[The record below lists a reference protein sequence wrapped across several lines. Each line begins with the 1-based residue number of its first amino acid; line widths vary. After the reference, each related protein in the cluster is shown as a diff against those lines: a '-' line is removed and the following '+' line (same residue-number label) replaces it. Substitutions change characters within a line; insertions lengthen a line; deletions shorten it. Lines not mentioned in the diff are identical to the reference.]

1 MDNLQIKY
9 ISVADLIPYA
19 MNSRTHS
26 ESQIKQI
33 AASIKEFGFCNPVLI
48 DDDNGI
54 IAGHGRVMAAE
65 KLGMDTIPAVV
76 LGNLTETQKK
86 AYVIADNQLSLNA
99 GWDLEIL
106 RLEVE
111 SLMEDDFNLELLGF
125 DDGFLDDLSGCLD
138 DFNELVNV
146 TPVSLADRFLIPPF
160 SVLNAREGWWVERKK
175 KWLALGL
182 KSEMG
187 RDDLLCYSKSS
198 QTPEMYEKKAKY
210 EKKIGRKVTFDEFF
224 EDNPDL
230 KPLSGTSIFDP
241 VLCEIVYRWFS
252 PECGVVLDPF
262 AGGSVRGVVAS
273 MLNRRYIGG
282 DLRHE
287 QVDENRKQGGEICA
301 DNQYPPAWVCGD
313 SRNIHK
319 TCADVEADLIFTCPP
334 YADLEVYSDDPDDI
348 STLGY
353 AEFKQAYFQII
364 KNACT
369 LLKNDRFACIVVG
382 DVRDKKGNYY
392 NFVSDTIQAF
402 LEAGLK
408 YYNEAILITQAGSLA
423 IRAAR
428 AFTVSRKLGKTHQ
441 NVLVFVKGDAKK
453 ATQFCGDVEVAL
465 PEDMEDDLY

>member
-1 MDNLQIKY
+1 MDNLQITY

-65 KLGMDTIPAVV
+65 KLGMGTIPAVV

-111 SLMEDDFNLELLGF
+111 SLMEDDFNLDLLGF
-125 DDGFLDDLSGCLD
+125 DDAFLDDLSGCLD
-138 DFNELVNV
+138 DFNELGNG
-146 TPVSLADRFLIPPF
+146 TPVRLTDRFLIPPF

-182 KSEMG
+182 KSEVG

-198 QTPEMYEKKAKY
+198 QPPEIYEKKAKY

-230 KPLSGTSIFDP
+230 KPLAGTSIFDP

-282 DLRHE
+282 DLRQE

-353 AEFKQAYFQII
+353 SEFKQAYFQII

-369 LLKNDRFACIVVG
+369 LLKNDRFA
-382 DVRDKKGNYY
+382 
-392 NFVSDTIQAF
+392 
-402 LEAGLK
+402 
-408 YYNEAILITQAGSLA
+408 
-423 IRAAR
+423 
-428 AFTVSRKLGKTHQ
+428 
-441 NVLVFVKGDAKK
+441 
-453 ATQFCGDVEVAL
+453 
-465 PEDMEDDLY
+465 